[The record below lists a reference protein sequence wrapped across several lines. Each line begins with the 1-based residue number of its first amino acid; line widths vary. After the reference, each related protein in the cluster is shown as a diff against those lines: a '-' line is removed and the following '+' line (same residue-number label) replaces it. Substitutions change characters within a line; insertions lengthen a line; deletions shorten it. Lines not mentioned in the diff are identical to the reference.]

1 MDLSYNQLY
10 GKVPES
16 LCKVRTSEELT
27 LKHNFF
33 THIEPH
39 SQKVIDEIV
48 LGMNFIIDLENQIKL
63 VKCEVFFAK

>member
-33 THIEPH
+33 TYIEPH